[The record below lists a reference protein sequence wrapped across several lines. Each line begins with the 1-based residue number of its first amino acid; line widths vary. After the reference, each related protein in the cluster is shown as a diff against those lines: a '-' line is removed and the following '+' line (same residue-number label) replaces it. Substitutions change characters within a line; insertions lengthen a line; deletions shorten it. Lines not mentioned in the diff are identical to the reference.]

1 MGQTTKWSSVAASEN
16 GVYIWY
22 TKNWLVVWNFFYFPY
37 IGNNHPCLRTHIFQ
51 RGRLNHQPEMAIS
64 HERWMISD
72 GISGDFIL
80 QKISGMGIGWY
91 VGIRTYY
98 DNSASLADSKKPCD
112 NLPERSWLRWSKN
125 EHGLTPVGITPWNG
139 VTNFRPQC
147 VNTTVLGIRS
157 NVIIMLSIVENSV
170 WRSLNSSSA
179 IATCSSHFFCLC
191 ALRLA
196 MSCMRSWTMVVF
208 LKVCVTG

>member
-64 HERWMISD
+64 HEIWMISD

-98 DNSASLADSKKPCD
+98 DNSATCDCKSRKLDSFQSITCLYIYTHMYIVNPITKVF
-112 NLPERSWLRWSKN
+112 SWLHLIPSK
-125 EHGLTPVGITPWNG
+125 
-139 VTNFRPQC
+139 C
-147 VNTTVLGIRS
+147 
-157 NVIIMLSIVENSV
+157 
-170 WRSLNSSSA
+170 
-179 IATCSSHFFCLC
+179 
-191 ALRLA
+191 
-196 MSCMRSWTMVVF
+196 
-208 LKVCVTG
+208 